1 AVKFIQKYKRVD
13 LAIDAFYSN
22 SNTQQITNNLNA
34 VFDRYKEKG
43 GDSIGI
49 DGTVAL
55 CNDLG
60 VNPEDVVLLAIAY
73 ELKSPGVGEWPR
85 KGWQEG
91 WKNLGCDG
99 TIEGM
104 KTILPKQRQ
113 KLGKDSAYFNKVYSY
128 TFDFAKSEGQRS
140 LGIETACAFWAL
152 LLPHGLEGGA
162 LGHVTPANDDSEDD
176 DDQDMENPDGSDSGW
191 SPAYVDWW
199 FEFLNEKGG
208 KGISKD
214 TWAMLPEFIRSIDS
228 KFETHDLEAAWPS
241 TIDDFVEW
249 AKARLASGTA
259 P

>member
-1 AVKFIQKYKRVD
+1 M
-13 LAIDAFYSN
+13 
-22 SNTQQITNNLNA
+22 
-34 VFDRYKEKG
+34 
-43 GDSIGI
+43 
-49 DGTVAL
+49 AL

-140 LGIETACAFWAL
+140 LGGFSYFD
-152 LLPHGLEGGA
+152 
-162 LGHVTPANDDSEDD
+162 HVTDAFSNSRIHLPIKASRPHVPFGPYCYLMGSRAARS
-176 DDQDMENPDGSDSGW
+176 DM
-191 SPAYVDWW
+191 
-199 FEFLNEKGG
+199 
-208 KGISKD
+208 
-214 TWAMLPEFIRSIDS
+214 
-228 KFETHDLEAAWPS
+228 
-241 TIDDFVEW
+241 
-249 AKARLASGTA
+249 
-259 P
+259 